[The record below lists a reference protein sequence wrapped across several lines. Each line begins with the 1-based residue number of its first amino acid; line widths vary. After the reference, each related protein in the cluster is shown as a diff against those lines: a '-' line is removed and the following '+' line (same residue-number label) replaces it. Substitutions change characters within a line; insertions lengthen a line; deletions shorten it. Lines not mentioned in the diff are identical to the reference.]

1 VLCVGLQEASREE
14 LISTIKRYAEEISG
28 LKWKLAEKDA
38 QLMGGFGAC
47 VNQCFFTLYACAFVT
62 LCSVSMSKQV
72 QKSVFFSTF
81 EMQES

>member
-1 VLCVGLQEASREE
+1 MLCVGLQEASREE

-47 VNQCFFTLYACAFVT
+47 VNQCLFHFICM
-62 LCSVSMSKQV
+62 CICDSVQCEYEQASAKEC
-72 QKSVFFSTF
+72 VF
-81 EMQES
+81 QHI